1 MNFIDK
7 HILGKP
13 QPIRLYKKVSRRE
26 KIENFVKEWKSIIMG
41 FLLANILIVSFMP
54 FL

>member
-7 HILGKP
+7 YILGKP
-13 QPIRLYKKVSRRE
+13 QPVRLYKKVSKTE
-26 KIENFVKEWKSIIMG
+26 KIKNFIKEWKSIIMG
-41 FLLANILIVSFMP
+41 FLLANILIISYMP